1 MVPMFSAERAYRT
14 QKDLPPEIYIP
25 LVDSLYSD
33 GRSLFIG
40 SVVVSLA
47 AALTAWKTNE
57 PFLAFFV
64 AAFMLVTFA
73 RAVDMR
79 GYWRT
84 RPRLTAVAPVRH
96 WEHRYTFGAAV
107 FAALLGSWAFATF
120 YFTEDPYSR
129 LLSFVVTMGYMV
141 GTPGRNFASNR
152 LVTVQL
158 IGEGVPLIA
167 ALVYVGGF
175 YYVAFAVFLL
185 PFFVALRFISDRL
198 RRTLLDAV
206 IASRDLALLAGRF
219 DTALNNMPSGLC
231 MFDADH
237 RVAVVNN
244 RLVELF
250 DLPVMDRKG
259 ETARDLVRD
268 SVAAGT
274 ILRSE
279 SDRFATNLEQRL
291 AGADKTS
298 FTIQKQDG
306 RTLSLTFQPMENGGS
321 VALVEDIT
329 ERREAEARIRHLAR
343 YDSLTGL
350 PNRMHLRERM
360 EATLIAAGAKPSA
373 ILFVDLDQFKQ
384 VNDTLGHPRGDLL
397 LRAVADRLKRLV
409 RDSDIVARFGGDEF
423 VVVQTPTAG
432 PDEAATLGR
441 RIVAALS
448 ETYEVDGHQVV
459 IGATIGIAM
468 APRDAT
474 GADHLL
480 KNADM
485 ALYWAKA
492 EQRGTWRFF
501 EPGMDVRAQER
512 RSLELDLRKALANG
526 SFEIYYQP
534 LFDLKTMKVTT
545 CEALLRWQHP
555 LRGMISPA
563 EFIPV
568 AEEMGLIVEIGN
580 WVLHQ
585 ACRTCTTWPGD
596 VRVAVNLSANQ
607 FRRGNVTGTVREVL
621 AASGLDPSRLEIEI
635 TETVLFQ
642 DTRATRLI
650 LRQLRELGVRISL
663 DDFGTGYSSLSYLH
677 GLPLNKVKIDRLFL
691 EGLDTGSRALILL
704 RGVARLSADLGLTV
718 TIEGVETEEQLAIVA
733 AEESINEVQG
743 FLFSVP
749 IPERQIRDLLLA
761 TNVEPVSESISA
773 KSRSV
778 LIHKVG

>member
-1 MVPMFSAERAYRT
+1 MFSAERAYPT

-57 PFLAFFV
+57 PFLDFFV
-64 AAFMLVTFA
+64 AAFLLVTLA

-84 RPRLTAVAPVRH
+84 RPRLTTVAPVRH

-120 YFTEDPYSR
+120 YVTEDPYSR
-129 LLSFVVTMGYMV
+129 LLSFVVTMAYMV

-158 IGEGVPLIA
+158 VGEGVPLIA

-206 IASRDLALLAGRF
+206 IAGRDLALLAGRF

-250 DLPVMDRKG
+250 DLPVLDRKG
-259 ETARDLVRD
+259 ETARDFVRD

-279 SDRFATNLEQRL
+279 SDRFATNLEKRL
-291 AGADKTS
+291 AGGDKTS
-298 FTIQKQDG
+298 FTMQKQDG

-350 PNRMHLRERM
+350 PNRMRLRERM
-360 EATLIAAGAKPSA
+360 EATLVAAGAKPSA

-409 RDSDIVARFGGDEF
+409 RESDIVARFGGDEF

-432 PDEAATLGR
+432 PDEAATLAR

-555 LRGMISPA
+555 LRGMISPV

-585 ACRTCTTWPGD
+585 ACRTCATWPGD

-621 AASGLDPSRLEIEI
+621 AASGLDPNRLEIEI

-749 IPERQIRDLLLA
+749 IPERQIRDLLHA
-761 TNVEPVSESISA
+761 TNVELVSESISA
-773 KSRSV
+773 RSRSA

>member
-1 MVPMFSAERAYRT
+1 MSFLMFGRNNILGERSETEVPL
-14 QKDLPPEIYIP
+14 DIYAS
-25 LVDSLYSD
+25 LVDALYELRQSL
-33 GRSLFIG
+33 LIG
-40 SVVVSLA
+40 SLAVSFA
-47 AALTAWKTNE
+47 ALLTAWKNE
-57 PFLAFFV
+57 KWVLFGFAVAIAAAAVVRFIDMAAYFRNRPSLSTS
-64 AAFMLVTFA
+64 AAFK
-73 RAVDMR
+73 R
-79 GYWRT
+79 
-84 RPRLTAVAPVRH
+84 
-96 WEHRYTFGAAV
+96 WEHRYVVGAAIYAV
-107 FAALLGSWAFATF
+107 LLGGWSFATF
-120 YFTEDPYSR
+120 YVTEDPFSR
-129 LLSFVVTMGYMV
+129 LFAFGVTLAYMV
-141 GTPGRNFASNR
+141 GTPGRNFASDR
-152 LVTVQL
+152 LVTTQI
-158 IGEGVPLIA
+158 IGEGVPLSA
-167 ALVYVGGF
+167 ALFYAGGF
-175 YYVAFAVFLL
+175 YYAVFALCLL
-185 PFFVALRFISDRL
+185 PFFIALRLISNRL
-198 RRTLLDAV
+198 RKTLLDAV
-206 IASRDLALLAGRF
+206 IAGRDLALLAGRF

-231 MFDADH
+231 MFDGEH

-244 RLVELF
+244 RLIELF
-250 DLPVMDRKG
+250 DLPAVDRKG
-259 ETARDLVRD
+259 ETARELVRD
-268 SVAAGT
+268 CVAAGT

-279 SDRFATNLEQRL
+279 SDRFASYLEQRL
-291 AGADKTS
+291 AGSDKTG

-360 EATLIAAGAKPSA
+360 EATLAEAGPKPSA

-397 LRAVADRLKRLV
+397 LRTVADRLKRLV
-409 RDSDIVARFGGDEF
+409 RDSDVVARFGGDEF
-423 VVVQTPTAG
+423 VVMQTPTSG
-432 PDEAATLGR
+432 PEEAATLAR
-441 RIVAALS
+441 RIVAALA
-448 ETYEVDGHQVV
+448 ETYEIDGHQVV
-459 IGATIGIAM
+459 IGASIGIAM

-485 ALYWAKA
+485 ALYWSKA

-512 RSLELDLRKALANG
+512 RSLELDLRNALANG
-526 SFEIYYQP
+526 AFEVYYQP
-534 LFDLKTMKVTT
+534 LFELKTMRITT

-555 LRGMISPA
+555 LRGMIPPS

-585 ACRTCTTWPGD
+585 ACKACATWPGD

-607 FRRGNVTGTVREVL
+607 FRRGNVTSTVREVL
-621 AASGLDPSRLEIEI
+621 ATTGLDPSRLEIEI
-635 TETVLFQ
+635 TESVLFQ

-691 EGLDTGSRALILL
+691 QGLETGGRALILL

-733 AEESINEVQG
+733 AEECINEVQG

-749 IPERQIRDLLLA
+749 VPVRQIHEMLDATTVPLA
-761 TNVEPVSESISA
+761 AEPVAAKARSA
-773 KSRSV
+773 
-778 LIHKVG
+778 VG